1 MAASPLFSQRVLY
14 PLLSGQ
20 PGCQWRRRRQP
31 GGGAASTATA
41 TATASR
47 AYVHR
52 DFPRIPV
59 KGGFLGGAAPGFLV
73 AALPVGVRA
82 RE

>member
-1 MAASPLFSQRVLY
+1 VKHRA
-14 PLLSGQ
+14 
-20 PGCQWRRRRQP
+20 
-31 GGGAASTATA
+31 
-41 TATASR
+41 R

-59 KGGFLGGAAPGFLV
+59 KRGVLGGAAPGFLV

-82 RE
+82 REKEEKEREGKGRRKEGEKGGGGKKG